1 MAVMKKISM
10 DDVSEL
16 SIIASNVVK
25 EHFDPIIGSAQ
36 NDYMISKFQSPQA
49 IREQLTHGYRYYW
62 LLEDDVKAGFCAFFP
77 RNGKMYLS
85 KFYILQAFRGRHL
98 ARKMFSFIVEET
110 KAESLNK
117 IFLNVNRENSSVIA
131 VYEHLGFK
139 KIREEKTDIGQGF
152 YMDDYVMEYSF

>member
-1 MAVMKKISM
+1 MVVMKKISM
-10 DDVSEL
+10 EDIQEL
-16 SIIASNVVK
+16 SNIASSIVK
-25 EHFDPIIGSAQ
+25 VHFDPIIGPTQ

-62 LLEDDVKAGFCAFFP
+62 LLKENVKAGFCAFFP

-85 KFYILQAFRGRHL
+85 KFYILQAFRGQHL
-98 ARKMFSFIVEET
+98 AREMFSFIVEET

-117 IFLNVNRENSSVIA
+117 IFLNVNKENTGVIA

-139 KIREEKTDIGQGF
+139 KICEEKTDIGHGF
-152 YMDDYVMEYSF
+152 YMDDYVMEYSC